1 LPLLDIAAFRP
12 PRGYNLKPKG
22 ARQLPGLFFEPIEN
36 RLSGF
41 FKTAFDS
48 RSWRPGSKTM
58 QIWVDADACPS
69 VIREII
75 AKAAHNR
82 MITTTFVANHT
93 FSLPNSQFVT
103 FYQVPSGFDEADKEI
118 ERRVSHGDLV
128 ITADIPLASDVLQ
141 RGALVLTPRGER
153 YTDNNIKQRLQMRDF
168 METMRSSGAQT
179 GGPPALSL
187 SDRKHFSDQLD
198 RLLTRAQK
206 EA

>member
-1 LPLLDIAAFRP
+1 
-12 PRGYNLKPKG
+12 
-22 ARQLPGLFFEPIEN
+22 
-36 RLSGF
+36 
-41 FKTAFDS
+41 
-48 RSWRPGSKTM
+48 M

-69 VIREII
+69 VIRDII

-82 MITTTFVANHT
+82 MITTTFVANHN

-128 ITADIPLASDVLQ
+128 ITSDIPLASDVLQ

-179 GGPPALSL
+179 GGPPAHSQ
-187 SDRKHFSDQLD
+187 SDRKPCSDQHDSLIN
-198 RLLTRAQK
+198 RAQK
-206 EA
+206 DQ